1 MPEIRRNLISALGGF
16 VWSFPLFAGIIS
28 LYFNYQQLKV
38 QPQAQ
43 ALLCK
48 AALKKSLDRWTWCS
62 NRENAQD
69 ADCQPILGKNYYDI
83 ERQHKCRFIPPAP
96 MGWIFRSG
104 NGMDIIADN
113 SGNFTVSD
121 FDTRS
126 IYITNF
132 LLIIAIGYLIQLWV
146 VWYIIGLVNYKPV
159 FFRKGKA
166 SQGNLSDAS
175 EKLVPSS
182 TSGEVLPP
190 DTPKQTIEP
199 GSPEEV
205 VLPNAPEQTI
215 ESGSSEE
222 VLLPDAAERM
232 VQSGSSEEV
241 FISGSSEGPEEN
253 RHRCLEIAPN
263 QQHSRAETE
272 TETETFETAST
283 QSSKPKQKKHTR
295 YYKPESC
302 FNDSPQ
308 R

>member
-48 AALKKSLDRWTWCS
+48 AALEKSLDRWTWCS

-113 SGNFTVSD
+113 SGS
-121 FDTRS
+121 
-126 IYITNF
+126 
-132 LLIIAIGYLIQLWV
+132 
-146 VWYIIGLVNYKPV
+146 LVNYKPV

-205 VLPNAPEQTI
+205 VLPSAPGQTI

-253 RHRCLEIAPN
+253 RHRWLEIAPN

-308 R
+308 H